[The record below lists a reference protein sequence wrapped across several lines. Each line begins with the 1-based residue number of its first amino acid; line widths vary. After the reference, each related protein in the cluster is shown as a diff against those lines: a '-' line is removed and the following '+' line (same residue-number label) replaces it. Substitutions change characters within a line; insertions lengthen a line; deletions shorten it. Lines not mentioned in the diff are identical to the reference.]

1 MFMSLNIML
10 VLDVE
15 KKIRFFWII
24 IFIVFFGDDIYLDF
38 IFINQGRYF
47 IDIIYLFLYYLI
59 LVYYLV
65 SFVVYF
71 II

>member
-24 IFIVFFGDDIYLDF
+24 IFIGFFGDDIYLDF

-47 IDIIYLFLYYLI
+47 
-59 LVYYLV
+59 
-65 SFVVYF
+65 S
-71 II
+71 

>member
-47 IDIIYLFLYYLI
+47 IDIVYLFLYYLI
-59 LVYYLV
+59 LV
-65 SFVVYF
+65 
-71 II
+71 

>member
-59 LVYYLV
+59 LV
-65 SFVVYF
+65 
-71 II
+71 

>member
-24 IFIVFFGDDIYLDF
+24 IFIFFFGDDIYLDF

-59 LVYYLV
+59 LV
-65 SFVVYF
+65 
-71 II
+71 